1 MPKDILSYVNNLKR
15 NRDLTRLQ
23 QDVIDQNGL
32 NKLDT
37 FPRAVFIPKV
47 LKEFPWEI
55 FSHFYWNSIKK
66 DYPMTYRDAMFYNNK
81 LQEIKFTLERLNYFG
96 ANYLVYNDEMLF
108 PLIPKYLDTYIKNI
122 TNAYQDHK
130 IPYGK
135 YIDVKDLERYSNDLK
150 LRLNKPIKQQ
160 IDQLTDDLKDIQF
173 LNNVGSITELN
184 RFGEKHSMTNLNL
197 SSYVEP
203 VKIVDLGYESTHY
216 LSYFKLDHPFSEK
229 TSTFRIGLDKDWK
242 PIDLSLHQDIQIDAI
257 IIFNDPRA
265 SMSGDY
271 KLTLGFNEEKH
282 EYYIAK

>member
-108 PLIPKYLDTYIKNI
+108 PLIPKYLDIYIKNI
-122 TNAYQDHK
+122 TKAYQLVSSL
-130 IPYGK
+130 YQG
-135 YIDVKDLERYSNDLK
+135 
-150 LRLNKPIKQQ
+150 
-160 IDQLTDDLKDIQF
+160 QF
-173 LNNVGSITELN
+173 
-184 RFGEKHSMTNLNL
+184 
-197 SSYVEP
+197 
-203 VKIVDLGYESTHY
+203 
-216 LSYFKLDHPFSEK
+216 
-229 TSTFRIGLDKDWK
+229 
-242 PIDLSLHQDIQIDAI
+242 
-257 IIFNDPRA
+257 
-265 SMSGDY
+265 
-271 KLTLGFNEEKH
+271 
-282 EYYIAK
+282 